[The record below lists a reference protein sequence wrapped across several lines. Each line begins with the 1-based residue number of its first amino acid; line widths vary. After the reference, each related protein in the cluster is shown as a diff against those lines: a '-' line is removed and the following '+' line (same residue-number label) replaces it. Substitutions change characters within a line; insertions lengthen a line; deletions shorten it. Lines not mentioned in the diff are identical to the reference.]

1 MTTDPWA
8 EMPRGDGSF
17 IRWTDPG
24 QKVVGTIVEMGVG
37 TDINGNPCP
46 QLTVN
51 TTDGDVIVTCSQAQ
65 LRSKI
70 IEIHKTSTINV
81 GDKIAIIYTN
91 NENRAGGK
99 TLKCFDVSHKAET
112 STETPV
118 AQNKPSAADLF

>member
-112 STETPV
+112 STDTPV

>member
-1 MTTDPWA
+1 MTNDPWA

-46 QLTVN
+46 QLTIN
-51 TTDGDVIVTCSQAQ
+51 TPDGDVIVTCSQAQ

-70 IEIHKTSTINV
+70 IEIHKTSTIKI
-81 GDKIAIIYTN
+81 GDKIAIIYTQ

-99 TLKCFDVSHKAET
+99 TLKCFDVSHKAENT
-112 STETPV
+112 PETPTT
-118 AQNKPSAADLF
+118 QNKPSAADLF